1 MNQPTKNEIL
11 SILKK
16 NNVKCN
22 SSLKKDELIKLMKK
36 HKINNKNHKEVKK
49 GAGVLNKISN
59 SAKGAY
65 AVGQRRYR
73 YAGRFRDLE
82 AIATFIPN
90 SEEERAG
97 GDNFKFSRN
106 LWRNL
111 KRNILILSC
120 IPTEKF
126 EELLQKNNA
135 SSVNSNEKDD
145 FEQLVDMIKKSG
157 VRNKEGRVK
166 IDMNNNQKFDGKIN
180 IIGHAGGKKNKKK
193 KEKK

>member
-126 EELLQKNNA
+126 EELLGHRI
-135 SSVNSNEKDD
+135 NSNEYDDD
-145 FEQLVDMIKKSG
+145 FTNLVKMIKKSSSG
-157 VRNKEGRVK
+157 NGEGRVK
-166 IDMNNNQKFDGKIN
+166 IESVIFDKTGDN
-180 IIGHAGGKKNKKK
+180 SQTSHGGKKNKKK

>member
-1 MNQPTKNEIL
+1 MNQLTKNEIL

-16 NNVKCN
+16 NNIKCN

-36 HKINNKNHKEVKK
+36 HNIDKNHKQVKK
-49 GAGVLNKISN
+49 GSGMWNSISN
-59 SAKGAY
+59 VA
-65 AVGQRRYR
+65 RRKR
-73 YAGRFRDLE
+73 SIPGRFRDVE

-90 SEEERAG
+90 KATDRAG
-97 GDNFKFSRN
+97 GEEFEFSRN

-111 KRNILILSC
+111 KRNVLILSC

-135 SSVNSNEKDD
+135 SSVSSNEKDD
-145 FEQLVDMIKKSG
+145 FEQLVSMINKSG
-157 VRNKEGRVK
+157 YKNKDEGKVK
-166 IDMNNNQKFDGKIN
+166 IEPEIFNE
-180 IIGHAGGKKNKKK
+180 IIVVGGKKNKKK

>member
-1 MNQPTKNEIL
+1 NEIL

-49 GAGVLNKISN
+49 GSGMWNSISN
-59 SAKGAY
+59 VA
-65 AVGQRRYR
+65 RRKSR

-90 SEEERAG
+90 NQNDTAG
-97 GDNFKFSRN
+97 GEDFEFSRN

-111 KRNILILSC
+111 KRNILILSS
-120 IPTEKF
+120 IPTKNFENLLKKSNNTTSNTTNSQTDAEKNF
-126 EELLQKNNA
+126 KQLLA
-135 SSVNSNEKDD
+135 
-145 FEQLVDMIKKSG
+145 MIKKSG
-157 VRNKEGRVK
+157 SGNGEGKVK
-166 IDMNNNQKFDGKIN
+166 IESVIFDEIE
-180 IIGHAGGKKNKKK
+180 ASYGGKKNKKK

>member
-90 SEEERAG
+90 SQSDTAG

-126 EELLQKNNA
+126 EELLGHRI
-135 SSVNSNEKDD
+135 NSNEYDDD
-145 FEQLVDMIKKSG
+145 FTNLVKMIKKSSSG
-157 VRNKEGRVK
+157 NGEGRVK
-166 IDMNNNQKFDGKIN
+166 IESVIFDKTGDN
-180 IIGHAGGKKNKKK
+180 SQTSHGGKKNKKK

>member
-97 GDNFKFSRN
+97 GEEFKFTRN

-126 EELLQKNNA
+126 EELLETNNTTSTSQTDAVKNF
-135 SSVNSNEKDD
+135 K
-145 FEQLVDMIKKSG
+145 QLVAMIKKSSSG
-157 VRNKEGRVK
+157 NGEGRVK
-166 IDMNNNQKFDGKIN
+166 IDMNENQKFDKVKLSPHN
-180 IIGHAGGKKNKKK
+180 GGKKNKKK

>member
-1 MNQPTKNEIL
+1 MNQPKKNEIL

-49 GAGVLNKISN
+49 GSGMWNSISN
-59 SAKGAY
+59 VA
-65 AVGQRRYR
+65 RRKSR

-90 SEEERAG
+90 SQSDTAG

-120 IPTEKF
+120 ITTEKF
-126 EELLQKNNA
+126 EELLGHRI
-135 SSVNSNEKDD
+135 NSNEYDDD
-145 FEQLVDMIKKSG
+145 FTNLVKMIKKSSSG
-157 VRNKEGRVK
+157 NGEGRVK
-166 IDMNNNQKFDGKIN
+166 IESVIFDKTGDN
-180 IIGHAGGKKNKKK
+180 SQTSHGGKKNKKK